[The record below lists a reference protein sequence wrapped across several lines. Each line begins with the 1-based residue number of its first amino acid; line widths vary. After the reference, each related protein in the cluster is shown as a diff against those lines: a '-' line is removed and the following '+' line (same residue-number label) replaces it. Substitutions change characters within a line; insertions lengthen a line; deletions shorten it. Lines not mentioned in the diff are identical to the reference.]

1 MTFTKNQNRTIV
13 QIHLAL
19 SLGVALVGVLAQAF

>member
-1 MTFTKNQNRTIV
+1 MTFTNIQNRKIV

-19 SLGVALVGVLAQAF
+19 SLGVALVGVIATAF